1 MPLDPNTTLPG
12 TGEIYAAIEKLVKG
26 VLAKVQHV
34 DIGAYDGPLCDAN
47 GRLRVSNPSTIFDSK
62 LVMGDQ
68 QPLFW
73 ENSLESGTMALSSVT
88 LDKPY
93 TDFTSTNVTAGE
105 RIRQTYQ
112 HFQYQPG
119 KSQLIFV
126 SGVLELASGVKA
138 GCIREMGYNTAANG
152 CLLQSNA
159 GTINLILRTND
170 SGSPVDNAF
179 AQANWNLDN
188 FDGGADAANPSG
200 ITMDWTKEVIM
211 VIDFLWLSPGRVR
224 IGFEVDGVIYYAHEF
239 NHANV
244 INIPWASTPNLPV
257 RYRIV
262 TTTSSGVCSMR
273 CVCVAVIS
281 EGGTDGNGLVTYHST
296 EGAAYTTD
304 TENSIHAVLAIR
316 RKAAHVG
323 GHSTI
328 INVGFLIETASE
340 TLEWL
345 LVHNPTVA
353 GAALSFTDETNSGF
367 QRAVGITANKVT
379 LGATS
384 LILGGGYITSG
395 SGGGAA
401 SSISIPIHSTLSL
414 GAKIDFTQDILA
426 LCIRP
431 VGGVSAATLDAS
443 ITMQM
448 QM

>member
-1 MPLDPNTTLPG
+1 MALDPNTTLPG
-12 TGEIYAAIEKLVKG
+12 TGEIYAAVQKAVKG
-26 VLAKVQHV
+26 VLAKVQHI
-34 DIGAYDGPLCDAN
+34 DIGVYDSPLCDAN

-68 QPLFW
+68 QALFW
-73 ENSLESGTMALSSVT
+73 HNSLESGAMAISAPT

-112 HFQYQPG
+112 HFQYQPS
-119 KSQLIFV
+119 KSQLIFI
-126 SGVLELASGVKA
+126 SGVLELASGVKT
-138 GCIREMGYNTAANG
+138 GCVREMGYNTAANG
-152 CLLQSNA
+152 CILQSDA
-159 GTINLILRTND
+159 GTIKLILRTSD
-170 SGSPVDNAF
+170 SGSPVDNPF
-179 AQANWNLDN
+179 VQADWNMDN
-188 FDGGADAANPSG
+188 FDGDADAANPSG
-200 ITMDWTKEVIM
+200 ITMDWTKEIIM

-224 IGFEVDGVIYYAHEF
+224 IGFEVNGVIHYAHEF

-244 INIPWASTPNLPV
+244 ISIPWTSTPNLPI

-262 TTTSSGVCSMR
+262 TTTDSGVCSMR
-273 CVCVAVIS
+273 CICAAVVS
-281 EGGTDGNGLVTYHST
+281 EGGTDGNGLVSYHST

-304 TENSIHAVLAIR
+304 TENSIHAVLALR
-316 RKAAHVG
+316 RKAAHIG
-323 GHSTI
+323 GHTTI
-328 INVGFLIETASE
+328 VDVGFLIETASE

-345 LVHNPTVA
+345 LIHNPTVA
-353 GAALSFTDETNSGF
+353 DAALSFTDETNSGF
-367 QRAVGITANKVT
+367 QRAVGVTANKVT

-384 LILGGGYITSG
+384 LILAGGYINSG

-401 SSISIPIHSTLSL
+401 SSITIPIHSTLSL
-414 GAKIDFTQDILA
+414 GSKIDGTQDILA

-431 VGGVSAATLDAS
+431 VGVTAATIDAS